1 MAPKICGWKRMKE
14 KEPKEPKV
22 SEFMS
27 VRASVC
33 ACVGVGD
40 WGRGGM
46 CEIEKENEMA
56 GKEESMD
63 VRMCVF

>member
-14 KEPKEPKV
+14 KEPKV
-22 SEFMS
+22 SKFMS
-27 VRASVC
+27 
-33 ACVGVGD
+33 ACVRVGD

-56 GKEESMD
+56 GKEESMY